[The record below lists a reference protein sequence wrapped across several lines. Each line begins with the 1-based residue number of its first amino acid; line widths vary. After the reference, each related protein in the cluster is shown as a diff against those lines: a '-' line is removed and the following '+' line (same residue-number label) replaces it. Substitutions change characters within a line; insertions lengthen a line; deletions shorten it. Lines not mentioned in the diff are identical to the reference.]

1 MDKETSLN
9 NYNHIIS
16 LLDRKNLNLSGVK
29 KIESFD
35 DSEFIM
41 DTVMGFLVVNGTG
54 LELVK
59 MDSMQGN
66 VTIKGMI
73 NSMVYMED
81 NKTAKKEN
89 SIFNRLFKWY

>member
-1 MDKETSLN
+1 MDKESSLS
-9 NYNHIIS
+9 NYNHIVS

-35 DSEFIM
+35 ETEFLM
-41 DTVMGFLVVNGTG
+41 DTVMGFLVINGSG

-59 MDSMQGN
+59 MDSLQGN
-66 VTIKGMI
+66 VTIKGQV

-81 NKTAKKEN
+81 NKTSKKEN
-89 SIFNRLFKWY
+89 SIFNRLFK

>member
-1 MDKETSLN
+1 MDKESSLS
-9 NYNHIIS
+9 NYNHIVS

-35 DSEFIM
+35 ETEFLM
-41 DTVMGFLVVNGTG
+41 DTVMGFLVINGSG

-59 MDSMQGN
+59 MDSLQGN
-66 VTIKGMI
+66 VTIKGQV

-89 SIFNRLFKWY
+89 SIFNRLFK

>member
-1 MDKETSLN
+1 MDKDTSLS
-9 NYNHIIS
+9 NYNHIVS

-35 DSEFIM
+35 ETEFLM
-41 DTVMGFLVVNGTG
+41 DTVMGFLVINGSG

-59 MDSMQGN
+59 MDSLQGN
-66 VTIKGMI
+66 VTIKGQV

-89 SIFNRLFKWY
+89 SIFNRLFK

>member
-35 DSEFIM
+35 ETEFIM
-41 DTVMGFLVVNGTG
+41 DTVMGFLVINGIG

-59 MDSMQGN
+59 MDSLQGN
-66 VTIKGMI
+66 VTIKGMV
-73 NSMVYMED
+73 NSIVYMED
-81 NKTAKKEN
+81 NKNAKKEN
-89 SIFNRLFKWY
+89 SIFNRLFK

>member
-35 DSEFIM
+35 ETEFIM
-41 DTVMGFLVVNGTG
+41 DTVMGFLVITG
-54 LELVK
+54 SDLELVK
-59 MDSMQGN
+59 MDSLQGN

-81 NKTAKKEN
+81 NKNAKKEN
-89 SIFNRLFKWY
+89 SIFNRLFK

>member
-1 MDKETSLN
+1 MDKETSLS
-9 NYNHIIS
+9 NYNHIVS

-35 DSEFIM
+35 ETEFLM
-41 DTVMGFLVVNGTG
+41 DTVMGFLVINGSG

-59 MDSMQGN
+59 MDSLQGN
-66 VTIKGMI
+66 VTIKGQV

-89 SIFNRLFKWY
+89 SIFNRLFK